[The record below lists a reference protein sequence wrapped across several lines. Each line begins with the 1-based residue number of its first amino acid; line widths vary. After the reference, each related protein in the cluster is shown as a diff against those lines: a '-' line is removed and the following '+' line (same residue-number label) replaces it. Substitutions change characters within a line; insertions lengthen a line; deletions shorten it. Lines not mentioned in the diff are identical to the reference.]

1 MSVENLSAQ
10 DKEVLS
16 MNEEAVK
23 LAGEGKAAE
32 AVAVYD
38 KAIAASAEDGAGL
51 AVVLTNRAVVLIT
64 LDKLDEAI
72 ADCTRAVKR
81 DPKYEG
87 AYQAHAKA
95 LACAGK
101 LQQALDLLRS
111 ASKEQAFTGLNAVIA
126 QLAAEQALETAVA
139 KKDPARQKM
148 NEYLNWLKQRGVDS
162 SRVKVRMQD
171 QRRTVT
177 IATKDI
183 LAGDQVLFVPSSLVV
198 LPANA
203 ADAPANTWLLWN
215 AKVAD
220 RIPKEQ
226 RDLVSVA
233 LYYLHE
239 KNNSKW

>member
-1 MSVENLSAQ
+1 
-10 DKEVLS
+10 

-87 AYQAHAKA
+87 AYQAHSKA

-162 SRVKVRMQD
+162 SRVKVRM
-171 QRRTVT
+171 
-177 IATKDI
+177 
-183 LAGDQVLFVPSSLVV
+183 
-198 LPANA
+198 
-203 ADAPANTWLLWN
+203 
-215 AKVAD
+215 
-220 RIPKEQ
+220 
-226 RDLVSVA
+226 
-233 LYYLHE
+233 
-239 KNNSKW
+239 